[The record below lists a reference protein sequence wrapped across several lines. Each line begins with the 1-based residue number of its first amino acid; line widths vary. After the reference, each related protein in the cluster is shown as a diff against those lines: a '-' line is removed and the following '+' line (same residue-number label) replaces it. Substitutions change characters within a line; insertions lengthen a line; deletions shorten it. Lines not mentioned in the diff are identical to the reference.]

1 MQTPTASQLL
11 QVWERGAER
20 SAAASCL
27 WLLGISCDECE
38 PKALAKLPLGQRD
51 ALLLKLRAQLF
62 GAQMQTVAWCPQC
75 HAMVEAT
82 FDCGDLLA
90 AQETNEA
97 TPLFELASDDQCRVV
112 RFRLP
117 DSTDLLALEGC
128 NDALQ
133 AREMLLERCVVEIE
147 TTTVGEGQGTQLPA
161 ELQAKIAFAMAAA
174 DPQADLQLAFTCPDC
189 AHRWEPLFDIA
200 HFLWQEL
207 HAWAL
212 RTLRDVDLLAR
223 VYHWSEADILALSPR
238 RRQAYLEQCV
248 S

>member
-1 MQTPTASQLL
+1 MHTPSASQLL

-27 WLLGISCDECE
+27 WLLGISCDECQPE
-38 PKALAKLPLGQRD
+38 VLAKLPLGQRD
-51 ALLLKLRAQLF
+51 RLLLRLRAQLF
-62 GAQMQTVAWCPQC
+62 GTQMQTVAWCPQC
-75 HAMVEAT
+75 QAMVEAA

-90 AQETNEA
+90 VQEISEA
-97 TPLFELASDDQCRVV
+97 MPLLELASDDRSSVV

-128 NDALQ
+128 KDALQ
-133 AREMLLERCVVEIE
+133 AREMLLKRCVVEIE
-147 TTTVGEGQGTQLPA
+147 SRPSGNGQGTPFPI
-161 ELQAKIAFAMAAA
+161 ELQAQIALAMAAA
-174 DPQADLQLAFTCPDC
+174 DPQADVQLAFTCPDC
-189 AHRWEPLFDIA
+189 SHRWEPMFDIA

>member
-1 MQTPTASQLL
+1 MHTPSASQLL
-11 QVWERGAER
+11 QVWERGTER
-20 SAAASCL
+20 SVAVSCL
-27 WLLGISCDECE
+27 WLLGISCDECQPE
-38 PKALAKLPLGQRD
+38 ALAKLPLGQRD
-51 ALLLKLRAQLF
+51 RLLLRLRAQLF
-62 GAQMQTVAWCPQC
+62 GTQMQTVAWCPQC
-75 HAMVEAT
+75 QAMVEAA

-90 AQETNEA
+90 VQETSEA
-97 TPLFELASDDQCRVV
+97 TPVFELASDDQASVV

-128 NDALQ
+128 NDTVQ

-147 TTTVGEGQGTQLPA
+147 SRAAGSGQGTQLSV
-161 ELQAKIAFAMAAA
+161 ELQAQIALAMAAV

-189 AHRWEPLFDIA
+189 AHRWEPMFDIA

>member
-1 MQTPTASQLL
+1 MHTPTASQLL
-11 QVWERGAER
+11 QVGERGAER
-20 SAAASCL
+20 PAAASCL
-27 WLLGISCDECE
+27 WLLSVSCDECQPE
-38 PKALAKLPLGQRD
+38 ALAKLPLGQRD
-51 ALLLKLRAQLF
+51 GLLLRLRAQLF
-62 GAQMQTVAWCPQC
+62 GARMQTVAWCPQC
-75 HAMVEAT
+75 LAMVEAA

-90 AQETNEA
+90 VQETNEA
-97 TPLFELASDDQCRVV
+97 VPLFEFVSDDRSSVV

-128 NDALQ
+128 NDARQ
-133 AREMLLERCVVEIE
+133 AREMLLERCVVEFA
-147 TTTVGEGQGTQLPA
+147 TGTGEGQGIQLPA
-161 ELQAKIAFAMAAA
+161 ELQAKIALAMAAA
-174 DPQADLQLAFTCPDC
+174 DPQADLRLAFTCPDC
-189 AHRWEPLFDIA
+189 AHRWEPMFDIA

>member
-1 MQTPTASQLL
+1 MHTPTASQLL

-20 SAAASCL
+20 SVAASCL
-27 WLLGISCDECE
+27 WLLGISCDECKPE
-38 PKALAKLPLGQRD
+38 ALAKLPLGQRD
-51 ALLLKLRAQLF
+51 GLLLKLRAQLF

-75 HAMVEAT
+75 QAMVEAA
-82 FDCGDLLA
+82 FDCADLLVV
-90 AQETNEA
+90 QDTNE
-97 TPLFELASDDQCRVV
+97 TIPLIELASDDRSSVV

-117 DSTDLLALEGC
+117 DSTDLLVLEGC

-133 AREMLLERCVVEIE
+133 AREMLLERCIVEIE
-147 TTTVGEGQGTQLPA
+147 TRPAGSGQGTQLSV
-161 ELQAKIAFAMAAA
+161 ELHAQIARAMAAA
-174 DPQADLQLAFTCPDC
+174 DPQADLQLAFTCPNC
-189 AHRWEPLFDIA
+189 AHRWEPVFDIA

>member
-1 MQTPTASQLL
+1 MHTPTASQLL

-20 SAAASCL
+20 SVAASCL
-27 WLLGISCDECE
+27 WLLGISCDECQPE
-38 PKALAKLPLGQRD
+38 ALAKLPLGQRD
-51 ALLLKLRAQLF
+51 GLLLRLRMQLF

-75 HAMVEAT
+75 QAMVEAA

-90 AQETNEA
+90 VQETSEPM
-97 TPLFELASDDQCRVV
+97 PLFELALDDRSSVV

-128 NDALQ
+128 NDAVQ
-133 AREMLLERCVVEIE
+133 AREMLLKRCVVEIE
-147 TTTVGEGQGTQLPA
+147 TRATGGGLRTQLSV
-161 ELQAKIAFAMAAA
+161 ELQVQIALAMAAA
-174 DPQADLQLAFTCPDC
+174 DPQADLQLAFTCPNC
-189 AHRWEPLFDIA
+189 AHRWEPAFDIA

>member
-1 MQTPTASQLL
+1 MHTPTASQLL

-20 SAAASCL
+20 SVAASCL
-27 WLLGISCDECE
+27 WLLGVSCDECQPE
-38 PKALAKLPLGQRD
+38 ALAKLPLGQRD
-51 ALLLKLRAQLF
+51 GLLLKLRAQLF
-62 GAQMQTVAWCPQC
+62 GAQMQTVAWCPRCQ
-75 HAMVEAT
+75 AMVEAI

-90 AQETNEA
+90 GHKTNEA
-97 TPLFELASDDQCRVV
+97 MPLFELASDDPSSIV

-117 DSTDLLALEGC
+117 DSTDLVALEGC
-128 NDALQ
+128 DDPVQ
-133 AREMLLERCVVEIE
+133 ARETLLERCIVDFE
-147 TTTVGEGQGTQLPA
+147 TRTGQGAPLPA
-161 ELQAKIAFAMAAA
+161 ELQAKIALAMAAA

-189 AHRWEPLFDIA
+189 AHRWEPVFDIA

>member
-1 MQTPTASQLL
+1 MHTPTASQLL

-27 WLLGISCDECE
+27 WLLGMSCDECQPE
-38 PKALAKLPLGQRD
+38 ALAKLPLGQRD
-51 ALLLKLRAQLF
+51 GLLLRLRAQLF
-62 GAQMQTVAWCPQC
+62 GTQMQTVAWCPQC
-75 HAMVEAT
+75 QAMVEAA
-82 FDCGDLLA
+82 FDCGDLLTV
-90 AQETNEA
+90 QETNEA
-97 TPLFELASDDQCRVV
+97 MPLFELVLGDRSSVV
-112 RFRLP
+112 HFRLP

-128 NDALQ
+128 KDAVQ
-133 AREMLLERCVVEIE
+133 AREMLLARCIVKIE
-147 TTTVGEGQGTQLPA
+147 PSTAGDGQGTKLRVDQ
-161 ELQAKIAFAMAAA
+161 QAQIALAMAAA
-174 DPQADLQLAFTCPDC
+174 DPQADLQLGFTCPDC
-189 AHRWEPLFDIA
+189 AHRWEPMFDIA

>member
-1 MQTPTASQLL
+1 MHTPTALQLL
-11 QVWERGAER
+11 QVWERGAEC
-20 SAAASCL
+20 SVAASCL
-27 WLLGISCDECE
+27 WLLGVSCDECQQE
-38 PKALAKLPLGQRD
+38 ALARLPLGQRD
-51 ALLLKLRAQLF
+51 ELLLKLRAQLF
-62 GAQMQTVAWCPQC
+62 GAQMQTVAWCPRCQ
-75 HAMVEAT
+75 AMVEAT
-82 FDCGDLLA
+82 FDCDDLLA
-90 AQETNEA
+90 TQETNEA
-97 TPLFELASDDQCRVV
+97 VPLFELASDEQSSAV

-117 DSTDLLALEGC
+117 DSTALLALEGC
-128 NDALQ
+128 NDAVQ
-133 AREMLLERCVVEIE
+133 VREMLLERCIVEFQ
-147 TTTVGEGQGTQLPA
+147 TRTGQGAQLPA
-161 ELQAKIAFAMAAA
+161 ELQTKIALAMAAA

-189 AHRWEPLFDIA
+189 AHRWEPMFDIA

>member
-1 MQTPTASQLL
+1 MHTPTASQLL

-27 WLLGISCDECE
+27 WLLGISCDDCGPE
-38 PKALAKLPLGQRD
+38 ALAKLPLGQRD
-51 ALLLKLRAQLF
+51 GLLLKLRAQLF
-62 GAQMQTVAWCPQC
+62 GAKMQIVAWCPQC
-75 HAMVEAT
+75 QAMVEAA
-82 FDCGDLLA
+82 FDCADLLA
-90 AQETNEA
+90 AQGTNEA
-97 TPLFELASDDQCRVV
+97 TTWFELASDEQSSAV

-128 NDALQ
+128 NDAVQ
-133 AREMLLERCVVEIE
+133 AREMLLERCIVEFE
-147 TTTVGEGQGTQLPA
+147 TRTGQGAQLPA
-161 ELQAKIAFAMAAA
+161 ELQTKIALAMAAA

-189 AHRWEPLFDIA
+189 AHRWEPMFDIA

>member
-1 MQTPTASQLL
+1 MHTPTASQLL
-11 QVWERGAER
+11 QVWERGADR
-20 SAAASCL
+20 SVAASSL
-27 WLLGISCDECE
+27 WLLGVSCDERQPE
-38 PKALAKLPLGQRD
+38 ALAKLPLGQRD
-51 ALLLKLRAQLF
+51 RLLLKLRAQLF

-75 HAMVEAT
+75 LAMVEAT

-90 AQETNEA
+90 VQETNEA
-97 TPLFELASDDQCRVV
+97 MPLFELASDDRSSVV

-128 NDALQ
+128 NDAVH
-133 AREMLLERCVVEIE
+133 AREMLLERCIVEFE
-147 TTTVGEGQGTQLPA
+147 TRTGQGTQPPV
-161 ELQAKIAFAMAAA
+161 ELQAKVALAMAAA

-189 AHRWEPLFDIA
+189 AHRWEPMFDIA

>member
-1 MQTPTASQLL
+1 MHTPTASQLL

-27 WLLGISCDECE
+27 WLLGISCDECGPE
-38 PKALAKLPLGQRD
+38 ALAKLPLGQRD
-51 ALLLKLRAQLF
+51 GLLLKLRAQLF
-62 GAQMQTVAWCPQC
+62 GAKMQTVAWCPQC
-75 HAMVEAT
+75 QAMVEAT
-82 FDCGDLLA
+82 FDSVDLLS

-97 TPLFELASDDQCRVV
+97 TPLFELASDEQSGAV

-128 NDALQ
+128 NDAVQ
-133 AREMLLERCVVEIE
+133 AREILLERCIVEFE
-147 TTTVGEGQGTQLPA
+147 TRTGQGAQLPA
-161 ELQAKIAFAMAAA
+161 ELQTKIALAMAAA

-189 AHRWEPLFDIA
+189 AHRWEPMFDIA